1 MGVSIYYDA
10 SRPTPLTPEE
20 QKAIDAIVE
29 KYSVTKEIE
38 QFLETGVGWRGESF
52 DIDPP
57 QFRKPGVI
65 FQGSTG
71 LPLETIEESVT
82 AAKRWCQVLTEIRR
96 AVPDAEWSVN
106 IDDAE
111 IPWDEEQQA
120 YVLEEYNLEELE
132 EYDVEEEEPVQP
144 KPAPKRIPQ
153 KKPWYLPILKFLR
166 MLFPSK

>member
-1 MGVSIYYDA
+1 M
-10 SRPTPLTPEE
+10 
-20 QKAIDAIVE
+20 
-29 KYSVTKEIE
+29 
-38 QFLETGVGWRGESF
+38 
-52 DIDPP
+52 
-57 QFRKPGVI
+57 I

-71 LPLETIEESVT
+71 LPLETIEEYVT
-82 AAKRWCQVLTEIRR
+82 AAKRWCQTLTEIRR

-120 YVLEEYNLEELE
+120 YVLDEYNL
-132 EYDVEEEEPVQP
+132 EEEEPVQP

>member
-82 AAKRWCQVLTEIRR
+82 AAKRWCSALTEIRR
-96 AVPDAEWSVN
+96 AVPGAEWSVH
-106 IDDAE
+106 IEDTD

-120 YVLEEYNLEELE
+120 FVLEEYNLEE
-132 EYDVEEEEPVQP
+132 EEPDQP

-166 MLFPSK
+166 LLFPSK